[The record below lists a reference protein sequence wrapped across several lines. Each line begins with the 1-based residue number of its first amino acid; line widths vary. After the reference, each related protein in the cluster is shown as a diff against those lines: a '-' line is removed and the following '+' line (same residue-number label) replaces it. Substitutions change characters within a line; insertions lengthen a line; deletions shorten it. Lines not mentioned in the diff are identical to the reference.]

1 MDETDPK
8 NELIQLHQY
17 IADLARNLEF
27 VNTVAMTALSILQ
40 RHNLVTAD
48 DLKAITERPTPE
60 ERAAPN

>member
-1 MDETDPK
+1 MDETETTP
-8 NELIQLHQY
+8 ELVQLHRH

-40 RHNLVTAD
+40 RHNLVTVD
-48 DLKAITERPTPE
+48 DLKAITERPTPA